1 MARPIKLGL
10 DYFPHDTHSN
20 DDTALALIEAEF
32 GIAGYAVY
40 FKLLEFIYSQGYAA
54 LWGADERSLFYHK
67 LGAVGVSERKASE
80 IIKGLVRRSLFD
92 KGVLNSFQILTSKSI
107 QLRWLEARRKKI
119 DDIDPRVCLVEQ
131 TAKGISNPRLRISK
145 NKQGV
150 FATETTPNEEVF
162 ATETTL
168 NEGVFATE
176 TTLNEGVFATE
187 TPQIKEKKR
196 NSSSNNSNNAR
207 KNESENEAAQGAL
220 KLEPLQPAAS
230 TRTQATIREVL
241 TSNPLWTQ
249 EVCMYH
255 RISPEALSEYVAKFE
270 QHCFIESHAHNTD
283 GDVQR
288 HFNSWL
294 RIHLSNQ
301 ANNKPP
307 KQSNNGT
314 SRNYRPSAD
323 ENRRRQEERTA
334 NIERRLQE
342 AIYDVSDIPAGG
354 YHP

>member
-67 LGAVGVSERKASE
+67 LGAVGVSETKASE
-80 IIKGLVRRSLFD
+80 IVKGLVRRSLFD

-107 QLRWLEARRKKI
+107 QLRWLEAKRKKI
-119 DDIDPRVCLVEQ
+119 DDIDPKVCLVEP
-131 TAKGISNPRLRISK
+131 TAKGISSPRLRISK

-150 FATETTPNEEVF
+150 YVTKTPQKQ
-162 ATETTL
+162 
-168 NEGVFATE
+168 GVFATE
-176 TTLNEGVFATE
+176 TTTEGGVFATE
-187 TPQIKEKKR
+187 TPQSKVKESIS
-196 NSSSNNSNNAR
+196 NSSNNNNAR
-207 KNESENEAAQGAL
+207 KNESEEPRSAL
-220 KLEPLQPAAS
+220 NLEPLQPAGS
-230 TRTQATIREVL
+230 TRTEATIREVL
-241 TSNPLWTQ
+241 TSSPIWTQ
-249 EVCMYH
+249 QVCMH
-255 RISPEALSEYVAKFE
+255 HGISPEALGEYVTKFE

-294 RIHLSNQ
+294 RIHLSTQ
-301 ANNKPP
+301 APNKPS

-314 SRNYRPSAD
+314 SKNYRPSAD
-323 ENRRRQEERTA
+323 DNRRRQEERTA

-342 AIYDVSDIPAGG
+342 AIYDVSDIPEGD
-354 YHP
+354 Y

>member
-92 KGVLNSFQILTSKSI
+92 QGVLNSFQILTSKSI

-131 TAKGISNPRLRISK
+131 TAKGISSLRLRISK

-176 TTLNEGVFATE
+176 T
-187 TPQIKEKKR
+187 PQIKEKKR
-196 NSSSNNSNNAR
+196 NNSSSNSNNAR
-207 KNESENEAAQGAL
+207 KNESEEPRSAL
-220 KLEPLQPAAS
+220 NLEPLQPVGS
-230 TRTQATIREVL
+230 TRTGATIREVL
-241 TSNPLWTQ
+241 TSNQIWSNTI
-249 EVCMYH
+249 CSYH
-255 RISPEALSEYVAKFE
+255 NISPETFNEYVTKFE
-270 QHCFIESHAHNTD
+270 QHCFIGNRTHSTD
-283 GDVQR
+283 GGVQD

-294 RIHLSNQ
+294 RIQLSIP
-301 ANNKPP
+301 ANNKSP
-307 KQSNNGT
+307 KQSNYGT
-314 SRNYRPSAD
+314 SRNNRPSAD

-342 AIYDVSDIPAGG
+342 AIYDVSDIPEGD
-354 YHP
+354 Y

>member
-131 TAKGISNPRLRISK
+131 TAKGISSLRLRISK

-150 FATETTPNEEVF
+150 FATETIPNER
-162 ATETTL
+162 
-168 NEGVFATE
+168 VFATE

-196 NSSSNNSNNAR
+196 NNSSSNSNNAR
-207 KNESENEAAQGAL
+207 KNESEEPRSAL
-220 KLEPLQPAAS
+220 NLEPLQPAGS
-230 TRTQATIREVL
+230 TRTGATIREVL
-241 TSNPLWTQ
+241 TSNQIWSQ
-249 EVCMYH
+249 AVCSNH
-255 RISPEALSEYVAKFE
+255 RISPETFNEYATKFE
-270 QHCFIESHAHNTD
+270 QHCFIENRTHNTD
-283 GDVQR
+283 GDVQV
-288 HFNSWL
+288 HFNNWL
-294 RIHLSNQ
+294 RIQLSIQ
-301 ANNKPP
+301 ANNKPS

-342 AIYDVSDIPAGG
+342 AIYDVSDIPEGD
-354 YHP
+354 Y

>member
-20 DDTALALIEAEF
+20 DDIALALIEAEF

-150 FATETTPNEEVF
+150 FATETTPNE
-162 ATETTL
+162 
-168 NEGVFATE
+168 GVFATE

-187 TPQIKEKKR
+187 TLQIKEKKR

-207 KNESENEAAQGAL
+207 ETKRKKEAAQGAL
-220 KLEPLQPAAS
+220 NLEPLQPAGS

-241 TSNPLWTQ
+241 TSSPIWTQ
-249 EVCMYH
+249 QVCMYH
-255 RISPEALSEYVAKFE
+255 GISPEAFSECVTKFE

-294 RIHLSNQ
+294 RIHLSTQ

-314 SRNYRPSAD
+314 SKNNRPSAD

>member
-92 KGVLNSFQILTSKSI
+92 QGVLNSFQILTSKSI

-131 TAKGISNPRLRISK
+131 TAKGISSLRLRISK

-150 FATETTPNEEVF
+150 FATETTPNER
-162 ATETTL
+162 
-168 NEGVFATE
+168 VFATE

-196 NSSSNNSNNAR
+196 NNSSSNSNNAR
-207 KNESENEAAQGAL
+207 KNESEEPRSAL
-220 KLEPLQPAAS
+220 NLEPLQPAGS
-230 TRTQATIREVL
+230 TRTGATIREAL
-241 TSNPLWTQ
+241 TSSPIWTQ
-249 EVCMYH
+249 EVCMH
-255 RISPEALSEYVAKFE
+255 HGISPEAFGEYVTKFE

-301 ANNKPP
+301 ANNKPS

-342 AIYDVSDIPAGG
+342 AIYDVSGIPEGD
-354 YHP
+354 Y

>member
-40 FKLLEFIYSQGYAA
+40 FKLLEFIYSQGYAT

-131 TAKGISNPRLRISK
+131 TAKGISSLRLRISK

-150 FATETTPNEEVF
+150 FATETTPNER
-162 ATETTL
+162 
-168 NEGVFATE
+168 VFATE

-196 NSSSNNSNNAR
+196 NNSSSNSNNAR
-207 KNESENEAAQGAL
+207 EMENEAAQGAL
-220 KLEPLQPAAS
+220 NLEPLQPAGS

-241 TSNPLWTQ
+241 TSNQIWSNAI
-249 EVCMYH
+249 CSNH
-255 RISPEALSEYVAKFE
+255 RISPETFNEYVTKFE
-270 QHCFIESHAHNTD
+270 QHCFIENRTHNTD
-283 GDVQR
+283 GDVQV
-288 HFNSWL
+288 HFNNWL
-294 RIHLSNQ
+294 RIQLNIQ
-301 ANNKPP
+301 ATNKSP
-307 KQSNNGT
+307 KQSNYGT

-323 ENRRRQEERTA
+323 DNRRRQEERTA

-342 AIYDVSDIPAGG
+342 AIYDTSDIPAGS
-354 YHP
+354 Y

>member
-92 KGVLNSFQILTSKSI
+92 QGVLNSFQILTSKSI
-107 QLRWLEARRKKI
+107 QLRWLEAKRKKI
-119 DDIDPRVCLVEQ
+119 DDIDPKVCLVEP
-131 TAKGISNPRLRISK
+131 TAKGISSPRLRISK

-150 FATETTPNEEVF
+150 FATETT
-162 ATETTL
+162 TEG
-168 NEGVFATE
+168 GVFATE

-187 TPQIKEKKR
+187 TPQSKVKESIS
-196 NSSSNNSNNAR
+196 NSSNNNNAR
-207 KNESENEAAQGAL
+207 EMKRKKEAAQGAL
-220 KLEPLQPAAS
+220 NLEPLQPVGS

-241 TSNPLWTQ
+241 TSSPIWTQ
-249 EVCMYH
+249 QVCMH
-255 RISPEALSEYVAKFE
+255 HGISPEALGEYVTKFE

-294 RIHLSNQ
+294 RIHLSTQ
-301 ANNKPP
+301 TPNKPS

-314 SRNYRPSAD
+314 SKNYRPSAD
-323 ENRRRQEERTA
+323 DNRRRQEERTA

-342 AIYDVSDIPAGG
+342 AIYDVSDIPAGS
-354 YHP
+354 Y

>member
-131 TAKGISNPRLRISK
+131 TAKGISSLRLRISK

-150 FATETTPNEEVF
+150 FATETTPNER
-162 ATETTL
+162 
-168 NEGVFATE
+168 VFATE

-196 NSSSNNSNNAR
+196 NNSSSNSNNAR
-207 KNESENEAAQGAL
+207 EMENEAAQGAL
-220 KLEPLQPAAS
+220 NLEPLQPAGS

-241 TSNPLWTQ
+241 TSNQIWSNAI
-249 EVCMYH
+249 CSNH
-255 RISPEALSEYVAKFE
+255 RISPETFNEYVTKFE
-270 QHCFIESHAHNTD
+270 QHCFIENRTHNTD
-283 GDVQR
+283 GDVQV
-288 HFNSWL
+288 HFNNWL
-294 RIHLSNQ
+294 RIQLNIQ
-301 ANNKPP
+301 ATNKSP
-307 KQSNNGT
+307 KQSNYGT

-323 ENRRRQEERTA
+323 DNRRRQEERTA

-342 AIYDVSDIPAGG
+342 AI
-354 YHP
+354 

>member
-131 TAKGISNPRLRISK
+131 TAKGISSLRLRISK

-150 FATETTPNEEVF
+150 FATETTPNER
-162 ATETTL
+162 
-168 NEGVFATE
+168 
-176 TTLNEGVFATE
+176 VFATE

-196 NSSSNNSNNAR
+196 NNSSSNSNNAR
-207 KNESENEAAQGAL
+207 KNESEEPRSAL
-220 KLEPLQPAAS
+220 NLEPLQPVGS
-230 TRTQATIREVL
+230 TRTGATIREVL
-241 TSNPLWTQ
+241 TSSPIWTQ
-249 EVCMYH
+249 EVCMH
-255 RISPEALSEYVAKFE
+255 HGINPEAFGEYVTKFE
-270 QHCFIESHAHNTD
+270 QHCFIESHAHKTD

-301 ANNKPP
+301 ATNKSP

-323 ENRRRQEERTA
+323 DNRRRQEERTA

-342 AIYDVSDIPAGG
+342 AIYDVSDIPEGA
-354 YHP
+354 Y

>member
-107 QLRWLEARRKKI
+107 QLRWLEAKRKKI
-119 DDIDPRVCLVEQ
+119 DDIDPKVCLVEP
-131 TAKGISNPRLRISK
+131 TAKGISSPRLRISK

-150 FATETTPNEEVF
+150 FATETTPNE
-162 ATETTL
+162 
-168 NEGVFATE
+168 GVFATE
-176 TTLNEGVFATE
+176 TTTEGGVFATE
-187 TPQIKEKKR
+187 TPQSKVKESIS
-196 NSSSNNSNNAR
+196 NSSNNNNAR
-207 KNESENEAAQGAL
+207 KNESEEPRSAL
-220 KLEPLQPAAS
+220 NLEPLQPAGS

-241 TSNPLWTQ
+241 TSSPIWTQ
-249 EVCMYH
+249 QVCMH
-255 RISPEALSEYVAKFE
+255 HGISPEALGEYVTKFE

-294 RIHLSNQ
+294 RIHLSTQ
-301 ANNKPP
+301 APNKPS

-323 ENRRRQEERTA
+323 DNRRRQEERTA

-342 AIYDVSDIPAGG
+342 AIYDTSDIPAGS
-354 YHP
+354 Y

>member
-131 TAKGISNPRLRISK
+131 TAKGISSLRLRISK

-150 FATETTPNEEVF
+150 FATETTPNER
-162 ATETTL
+162 
-168 NEGVFATE
+168 VFATE

-196 NSSSNNSNNAR
+196 NNSSSNSNNAR
-207 KNESENEAAQGAL
+207 EMENEAAQGAL
-220 KLEPLQPAAS
+220 NLEPLQPAGS

-241 TSNPLWTQ
+241 TSSPIWTQ
-249 EVCMYH
+249 EVCMH
-255 RISPEALSEYVAKFE
+255 HGISPEAFGEYVTKFE
-270 QHCFIESHAHNTD
+270 RHCSIEGHDHQTNR
-283 GDVQR
+283 DVQR

-294 RIHLSNQ
+294 RIHLSIQ
-301 ANNKPP
+301 ATNKSP
-307 KQSNNGT
+307 KQSYNGT

-342 AIYDVSDIPAGG
+342 AIYDVSDIPAGS
-354 YHP
+354 Y

>member
-131 TAKGISNPRLRISK
+131 TAKGISSLRLRISK

-150 FATETTPNEEVF
+150 FATETTPNER
-162 ATETTL
+162 
-168 NEGVFATE
+168 VFATE

-196 NSSSNNSNNAR
+196 NNSSSNSNNAR
-207 KNESENEAAQGAL
+207 KNESEEPRSAL
-220 KLEPLQPAAS
+220 NLEPLQPVGS

-241 TSNPLWTQ
+241 TSSPIWTQ
-249 EVCMYH
+249 QVCMH
-255 RISPEALSEYVAKFE
+255 HGISPEALGEYVTKFE

-294 RIHLSNQ
+294 RIHLSTQ
-301 ANNKPP
+301 APNKPS

-314 SRNYRPSAD
+314 SKNYRPSAD
-323 ENRRRQEERTA
+323 DNRRRQEERTA

-342 AIYDVSDIPAGG
+342 AIYDTSDIPAGS
-354 YHP
+354 Y

>member
-54 LWGADERSLFYHK
+54 LWSADERSLFYHK

-150 FATETTPNEEVF
+150 FATETTLNEGGF

-176 TTLNEGVFATE
+176 TL
-187 TPQIKEKKR
+187 QIKEKKR

-220 KLEPLQPAAS
+220 KLESIAPVGS

-249 EVCMYH
+249 EVCMH
-255 RISPEALSEYVAKFE
+255 HGINPEAFGEYVTKFE
-270 QHCFIESHAHNTD
+270 QHCFIKSHAHNTD

-294 RIHLSNQ
+294 RIHLNIQ

-314 SRNYRPSAD
+314 SKNYRPSAD

-342 AIYDVSDIPAGG
+342 AIYDVSDIPARG